1 MHISHFRDPQ
11 TFLRF
16 HSNIPIDKVIII
28 SLFPF
33 PYILL
38 QFGIALTR
46 FISKKTF
53 MVIVTFFES
62 IFTSTIVIF
71 ISSCSNR
78 CFVNKVF
85 SKTLSI
91 LRTVCYSVA
100 IASFGSRW
108 CWIFQSLRIMLP
120 NDIVHV
126 RHTTVA

>member
-1 MHISHFRDPQ
+1 MYISHFRDPQ

-16 HSNIPIDKVIII
+16 HSNIPINKVIII

-38 QFGIALTR
+38 QFSIPFTR
-46 FISKKTF
+46 FTSKRTF
-53 MVIVTFFES
+53 MVIVTFLQR
-62 IFTSTIVIF
+62 IFTSTIIIF
-71 ISSCSNR
+71 ISSCTNK

-85 SKTLSI
+85 RKTVSI
-91 LRTVCYSVA
+91 LRTVCFSVA

-108 CWIFQSLRIMLP
+108 CWIFYSLRIMLP
-120 NDIVHV
+120 NDIFHA